1 MNAAGLYVRV
11 STTEQAK
18 SGYSVGEQTERL
30 RSYASAMGWPVFRV
44 YTDAGFSG
52 SNMNRPALQQLLRDV
67 DAGKVQKVV
76 VYKLD
81 RLSRS
86 QKDTLELIEDR
97 FLRKGVDFVSLSESF
112 DTSSPF
118 GRATIGIMAAFAQL
132 ERETIKERMQ
142 MGREARIKAG
152 KFKGAWI
159 DPIGYTYKDGALH
172 VDEYEADLVR
182 QIFALARDH
191 MTPGRIAEEM
201 NAQGLVHR
209 SGLWSPR
216 QVRKTLRSRLYI
228 GEVSYHED
236 WYPGIHEPIVDRDVF
251 DDVQVFLD
259 GRAALHR
266 DQGQRTGKIRSNL
279 GGLLYCAQC
288 GGKFSKRTTRTVRK
302 SNVYLYEVYV
312 CNSRAGKQ
320 GVRVQADCK
329 NKIWKMAELEALIF
343 GEVEKLALDPDWMR
357 SSPAPGRNDRRISVL
372 EKRIKKQDD
381 ELSRLIDLYGV
392 GKIPV
397 DLLEKKI
404 LDAQERREA
413 AEEELDRLREEARPK
428 MTVADAAEEISSF
441 ADVLET
447 GDQKKIHAVLSDLI
461 ERIEIDGEDV
471 SIFWSFM

>member
-11 STTEQAK
+11 STTEHAR
-18 SGYSVGEQTERL
+18 SGYSIGEQTERL

-52 SNMNRPALQQLLRDV
+52 SNTNRPALQQLLRDV

-86 QKDTLELIEDR
+86 QRDTLELIEDR
-97 FLRKGVDFVSLSESF
+97 FLRRGVDFVSMSENF

-159 DPIGYTYKDGALH
+159 GPIGYTYEDGALH
-172 VDEYEADLVR
+172 VDEYEADLLR
-182 QIFALARDH
+182 QIFSMARDH

-209 SGLWSPR
+209 FGPWSDR
-216 QVRKTLRSRLYI
+216 QVRKCLRNRLYI
-228 GEVSYHED
+228 GEVSLRGEWFPAVHAA
-236 WYPGIHEPIVDRDVF
+236 IIDRDVF
-251 DDVQVFLD
+251 EDVQAFLD
-259 GRAALHR
+259 DRALLH
-266 DQGQRTGKIRSNL
+266 DHGQRSGKIRSNL

-288 GGKFSKRTTRTVRK
+288 GGKFSKRTTRTTK
-302 SNVYLYEVYV
+302 NGKAYLYEVYV

-329 NKIWKMAELEALIF
+329 NKIWKTADLEALIF
-343 GEVEKLALDPDWMR
+343 GEVEKLALDPGWMR
-357 SSPAPGRNDRRISVL
+357 SSPAPGKNDRRISIL

-397 DLLEKKI
+397 DILEKKI
-404 LDAQERREA
+404 LDVQERRDA

-428 MTVADAAEEISSF
+428 MTVEDAAEEISSF

-447 GDQKKIHAVLSDLI
+447 GDQKKIHAVLADLI
-461 ERIEIDGEDV
+461 DRIEIDGEDV

>member
-1 MNAAGLYVRV
+1 MSAAGLYVRV
-11 STTEQAK
+11 STTEQARN
-18 SGYSVGEQTERL
+18 GYSVGEQADRL
-30 RSYASAMGWPVFRV
+30 QKYAEAMGWPVFRV

-67 DAGKVQKVV
+67 DAGRIQKVV

-97 FLRKGVDFVSLSESF
+97 FLQRGVDFVSLSESF

-172 VDEYEADLVR
+172 VEEYEADLVR

-209 SGLWSPR
+209 SGPWSPR

-236 WYPGIHEPIVDRDVF
+236 WYPGIHEAIVDRDVF
-251 DDVQVFLD
+251 EDVQTFLD
-259 GRAALHR
+259 GRAALH

-288 GGKFSKRTTRTVRK
+288 GGKYSKRTTRTTRNGK
-302 SNVYLYEVYV
+302 AYLYEVYV
-312 CNSRAGKQ
+312 CNSRAGKE

-329 NKIWKMAELEALIF
+329 NKIWKMEELDALIF
-343 GEVEKLALDPDWMR
+343 GEVSKLALDPDFLKAA
-357 SSPAPGRNDRRISVL
+357 PAEKKDRRIPVL
-372 EKRIKKQDD
+372 EKRIKKQDE

-392 GKIPV
+392 GKVPLP
-397 DLLEKKI
+397 LLEEKI
-404 LDAQERREA
+404 RAAQERRDA
-413 AEEELDRLREEARPK
+413 AEEELDRIREEGRARLAPDQAF
-428 MTVADAAEEISSF
+428 VEISSF
-441 ADVLET
+441 ADVLRS
-447 GDQKKIHAVLSDLI
+447 GDQEKIHAVLSDLI
-461 ERIEIDGEDV
+461 ERIEIDGDDV